1 MKKLLGIVAL
11 FLLAYIIIKMGGKE
25 LEVKTEK
32 EFDTKTETQ
41 TNFVSQDID
50 TRVFFYEGKL
60 IDSNMLIIKETTKL
74 DNEDFELFKDSFDFE
89 HNTYLIINC
98 QNKDVSEVVTED
110 ISRNSISFKMISE
123 NKENFDNSVLIEI
136 QNLKITSLNLITIN
150 WEEN

>member
-136 QNLKITSLNLITIN
+136 QNLKITNLNLITIN
-150 WEEN
+150 WED

>member
-25 LEVKTEK
+25 LEVKT
-32 EFDTKTETQ
+32 
-41 TNFVSQDID
+41 NSVSQDID

-136 QNLKITSLNLITIN
+136 QNLKITNLNLITIN

>member
-136 QNLKITSLNLITIN
+136 QNLKITNLNLITIN

>member
-110 ISRNSISFKMISE
+110 ISRNNISFKMISE

-136 QNLKITSLNLITIN
+136 QNLKITNLNLITIN
-150 WEEN
+150 WED